1 MNMEEKKKK
10 SYTAIP
16 WISKKGNKV
25 IWGLLKWICI
35 FPTEFSEFHFKTVS
49 FCKKEYCNN

>member
-1 MNMEEKKKK
+1 MNMEEKKK

-25 IWGLLKWICI
+25 IWGLLKSICI